1 MMVDLKTGQ
10 VSELE
15 GENSNDVES
24 YHSWS
29 SNGHWLVFSSRRV
42 DGLYTHPYLVHV
54 DGEGH
59 WSKPF
64 AVPQSD
70 PQFYRNFMYS
80 FNIPELV
87 KGEVKLDK
95 RALIRKASEKKPE

>member
-15 GENSNDVES
+15 GVNSNDVES

-29 SNGHWLVFSSRRV
+29 SNGHWLVFSSRQV

-59 WSKPF
+59 
-64 AVPQSD
+64 
-70 PQFYRNFMYS
+70 
-80 FNIPELV
+80 
-87 KGEVKLDK
+87 
-95 RALIRKASEKKPE
+95 

>member
-15 GENSNDVES
+15 GVSGNDVES

-64 AVPQSD
+64 AVPRPILSSIVTLCI
-70 PQFYRNFMYS
+70 PSIYRNW
-80 FNIPELV
+80 
-87 KGEVKLDK
+87 
-95 RALIRKASEKKPE
+95 